1 MNIDLR
7 TITFAT
13 LEVNDL
19 GQDLLGPGH
28 QILEIYS
35 SPSINLITRMP
46 NAAPQKNINAP
57 GIIPAYCGIIAMAM
71 IKAPAERNPYA
82 YPVLI
87 FCTSCLCKC
96 NICSDRSGLGV
107 LCCCIGN
114 KASTPYTC
122 PFHHML
128 YMSSCL
134 RLYVFRCKFDG

>member
-19 GQDLLGPGH
+19 GQDLPGPGH

-35 SPSINLITRMP
+35 SPSTNLITRMP
-46 NAAPQKNINAP
+46 NVDPQKNINAP

-87 FCTSCLCKC
+87 FCTPCLCKC
-96 NICSDRSGLGV
+96 NICSGRSGLNV

-122 PFHHML
+122 LFHHML
-128 YMSSCL
+128 CMSSCPNL
-134 RLYVFRCKFDG
+134 E

>member
-19 GQDLLGPGH
+19 AQDLPGPGH

-35 SPSINLITRMP
+35 SPSTNLITRMP
-46 NAAPQKNINAP
+46 NVDPQKNINAP
-57 GIIPAYCGIIAMAM
+57 GTIPAYCGIIAMAM

-87 FCTSCLCKC
+87 FCTPCLCKC
-96 NICSDRSGLGV
+96 NTWIDRSGLNV

-122 PFHHML
+122 LFHHML
-128 YMSSCL
+128 CMSSCPNL
-134 RLYVFRCKFDG
+134 E